1 MRRRMEADEEDGG
14 ERIEVRGG
22 TRRRVRRMGARSHH
36 TRRMEAA
43 FEMEV
48 VFEEDDGGR
57 RGGWWQKDRGARRQG
72 VWRYKKAGKE
82 DEDKTAPAGSSE
94 VAYKD
99 VGGV

>member
-1 MRRRMEADEEDGG
+1 
-14 ERIEVRGG
+14 
-22 TRRRVRRMGARSHH
+22 
-36 TRRMEAA
+36 MEAA

-57 RGGWWQKDRGARRQG
+57 RGGWWQKDGGARRRG
-72 VWRYKKAGKE
+72 VWRYKKAGEE

-94 VAYKD
+94 VEYKD